1 MLATAPAVGMTDI
14 SSSGMYLLITSAI
27 RARAVYPALPTE
39 AVPHLS
45 VNLVI
50 GVVVGVG
57 VVVGLVVGF
66 GVVAG
71 VVGDGVV
78 VGVGLG
84 VVVVVGAVGISR

>member
-1 MLATAPAVGMTDI
+1 MTDI

-57 VVVGLVVGF
+57 VVVGLVA
-66 GVVAG
+66 AG

-84 VVVVVGAVGISR
+84 VVVVVGVVGISR

>member
-1 MLATAPAVGMTDI
+1 
-14 SSSGMYLLITSAI
+14 MYLLITSAI

-45 VNLVI
+45 VNLVT
-50 GVVVGVG
+50 GVVGVG
-57 VVVGLVVGF
+57 VVVGLVVVGF
-66 GVVAG
+66 VVAG

-78 VGVGLG
+78 VVVGLG